1 MDDVNPRKFINSL
14 IKFNSKN
21 ICTGKLVI
29 LWRRGQNVLTA
40 ANMKVTTDDRIRLI
54 NGYNL
59 EITELEPQDAGKP
72 H

>member
-1 MDDVNPRKFINSL
+1 M
-14 IKFNSKN
+14 
-21 ICTGKLVI
+21 I

-59 EITELEPQDAGKP
+59 EITELEPQDAGKE
-72 H
+72 HNTALTS